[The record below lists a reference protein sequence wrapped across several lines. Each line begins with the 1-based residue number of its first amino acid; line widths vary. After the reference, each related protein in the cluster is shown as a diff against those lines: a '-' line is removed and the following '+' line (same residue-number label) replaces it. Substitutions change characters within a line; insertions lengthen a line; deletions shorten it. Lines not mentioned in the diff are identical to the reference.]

1 LKLTAVGS
9 GFLALISIL
18 PKILISLGFMSTT
31 VISGT
36 GMLIVVGVIVDI
48 KREIESMMVVRTYD
62 TKKFW

>member
-1 LKLTAVGS
+1 
-9 GFLALISIL
+9 
-18 PKILISLGFMSTT
+18 MSTT